1 MVCPVCAVGGIAYIG
16 SRIFGFP
23 DVVVAF
29 VTGMLATSMA
39 YWGNHIMAKKWK
51 KIKGQLLA
59 INILSGIICLYSLK
73 LIGLW

>member
-1 MVCPVCAVGGIAYIG
+1 MVCPDVCSWGIAYVA
-16 SRIFGFP
+16 SKIFGFP

-29 VTGMLATSMA
+29 VTGMLVTSMA
-39 YWGNHIMAKKWK
+39 YWVNHIYGEKMEKR
-51 KIKGQLLA
+51 KGQVVA

>member
-1 MVCPVCAVGGIAYIG
+1 MVCPVCAVGGIVYIA

-29 VTGMLATSMA
+29 VTGMLVTSMA
-39 YWGNHIMAKKWK
+39 YWVNHIMAKKWK
-51 KIKGQLLA
+51 KRKGHVVA
-59 INILSGIICLYSLK
+59 INILSEIICLYSLK

>member
-1 MVCPVCAVGGIAYIG
+1 MVCPVCAVGGIAYIA
-16 SRIFGFP
+16 SRIFGFS